1 MLKKILKVSAVLLL
15 VGFSFFYT
23 EKVTIIARNSDPIM
37 RAIKE
42 EEKDKKISN
51 VNPIVNKDEYKTGIN
66 GCEIDVD
73 ESYSKMRSVGEFK
86 EELIVMKEVSNDK
99 DLTNKYVIGGNN
111 KDKKVSLI
119 FFVNKDINN
128 DLTNYINEKDIKVNY
143 FIDGKYLEENLI
155 TVKFLSENNNIYYL
169 GMDNK
174 YSDEYKITYKH
185 DDIVYVEGEYIYNVL
200 DNDYKDQIDVIKNEK
215 MHVLLNSN
223 GMKGFTYT
231 YEVSDKS
238 FKINSYLDFSQF
250 DYKKINNIDQS
261 LMPISYFEITNNMK
275 YETLI
280 KELQNQGYKCVPTR

>member
-1 MLKKILKVSAVLLL
+1 MLKKILKVTAVLLL

-111 KDKKVSLI
+111 KEKNVSLI
-119 FFVNKDINN
+119 FIVNKDI
-128 DLTNYINEKDIKVNY
+128 DSSLTDYINQKNIKVNY
-143 FIDGKYLEENLI
+143 FIDGKYLEENMI

-169 GMDNK
+169 GVNEE
-174 YSDEYKITYKH
+174 YSDEYMLYHNNLIGMNGTNESKYCFTNDKNS
-185 DDIVYVEGEYIYNVL
+185 DIL
-200 DNDYKDQIDVIKNEK
+200 KLCNDYNMTTIKSDVIKDNVYKTIKDKLYNGVIFAFDSNNVDEIKVSINYILSKGYNIVSLEDLLSEK
-215 MHVLLNSN
+215 NSCN
-223 GMKGFTYT
+223 
-231 YEVSDKS
+231 
-238 FKINSYLDFSQF
+238 
-250 DYKKINNIDQS
+250 
-261 LMPISYFEITNNMK
+261 
-275 YETLI
+275 
-280 KELQNQGYKCVPTR
+280 